1 MSRFMEKQ
9 LKSAEDKPL
18 GRVKNDY
25 AWDMDSMQGRHVQYR
40 ADAAKHPANGF
51 VHMTPVGRTSGVC
64 KPGDEANGEG
74 YKPMGAIPAPVAGKR
89 KR

>member
-1 MSRFMEKQ
+1 MEKQ

-25 AWDMDSMQGRHVQYR
+25 AWDLDSMQGRHVQYR
-40 ADAAKHPANGF
+40 TDAAQHPANGF
-51 VHMTPVGRTSGVC
+51 VRMFPVGRTSAVC
-64 KPGDEANGEG
+64 IPGSEANGEG
-74 YKPMGAIPAPVAGKR
+74 YKPMGAIPPTPSR